1 MYCTSQ
7 ARRTPLSRHSISPL
21 QVQAPAPEKRRKKK
35 TALVDEF
42 LEMFYSISQTLGVAK
57 RRQGKIEKEAQD

>member
-1 MYCTSQ
+1 MGRCTAKLEDASK
-7 ARRTPLSRHSISPL
+7 PSFSFPPSK
-21 QVQAPAPEKRRKKK
+21 EKKM

-42 LEMFYSISQTLGVAK
+42 LENRCSIHRRRRVAK